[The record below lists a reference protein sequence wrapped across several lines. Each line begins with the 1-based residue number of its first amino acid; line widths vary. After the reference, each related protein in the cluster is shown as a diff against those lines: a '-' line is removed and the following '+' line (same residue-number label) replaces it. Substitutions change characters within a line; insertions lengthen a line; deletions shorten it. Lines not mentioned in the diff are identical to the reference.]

1 MALHNQYGADA
12 EELACQYLQQRG
24 YYILDRNW
32 RSGHKEIDIVA
43 LKDNELVIVEVKAR
57 KTDYFGNPEEAVTI
71 QKIRRTVAATDAYVR
86 YHRFDYHIRFDV
98 IAITGV
104 APNVQIRHIEDAFR
118 APLYA
123 R

>member
-1 MALHNQYGADA
+1 MALHNQYGAVG
-12 EELACQYLQQRG
+12 EELACQYLQKKG

-32 RSGHKEIDIVA
+32 RSGHKELDIVA
-43 LKDNELVIVEVKAR
+43 LKENELVIVEVKAR
-57 KTDYFGNPEEAVTI
+57 KSANFGNPEDAI
-71 QKIRRTVAATDAYVR
+71 NMQKIRRTVAAADAYVR
-86 YHRFDYHIRFDV
+86 YNRFDFHIRFDV

-104 APNVQIRHIEDAFR
+104 SPNVEIKHIEDAFR